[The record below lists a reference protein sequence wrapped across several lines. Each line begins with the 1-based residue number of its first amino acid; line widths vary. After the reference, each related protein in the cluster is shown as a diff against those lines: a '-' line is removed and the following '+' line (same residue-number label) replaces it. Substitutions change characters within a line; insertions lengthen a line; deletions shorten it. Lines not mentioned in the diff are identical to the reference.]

1 MTCSEI
7 LGLPMLPPASRPASH
22 SAWLSIHPRE
32 EEPLVH
38 VLKRL
43 ALMVVL
49 AAAALTALPIAA
61 VPSANLAAACPA
73 TDNGNWGNKPG
84 GC

>member
-1 MTCSEI
+1 MVDH
-7 LGLPMLPPASRPASH
+7 PP
-22 SAWLSIHPRE
+22 PRE
-32 EEPLVH
+32 EEYLVH
-38 VLKRL
+38 VLKR
-43 ALMVVL
+43 ALLVVL

-61 VPSANLAAACPA
+61 VPSANLSAACPA